1 MLTVDFKYLSI
12 TPRSRILD
20 IGCGSGRHTAAAYE
34 QTGVHVVGADL
45 ETPSLQEARRR
56 LNFHESFCPSV
67 ESCWSLA
74 GAEIT
79 NLPFETHSFDVVI
92 CSEVL
97 EHISDHHHA
106 TRELLRVLKP
116 KGHLAISVP
125 RRWPES
131 LCWALS
137 RQYRQSSGGHIRIYA
152 RDALIQL
159 IQDQG
164 AVHHRTHHAH
174 GLHAPFWW
182 LKCLLGLDRN
192 DLWPVKLYH
201 RFLIWDMMDNPRLTQ
216 ILDRILNPL
225 MGKSVV
231 LYFYKR

>member
-1 MLTVDFKYLSI
+1 M
-12 TPRSRILD
+12 
-20 IGCGSGRHTAAAYE
+20 GCGSGRHTAALYE

-45 ETPSLQEARRR
+45 GTPTLQEACQR
-56 LNFHESFCPSV
+56 LKFHESFCPGV
-67 ESCWSLA
+67 ESRWSLA
-74 GAEIT
+74 GAEAT
-79 NLPFETHSFDVVI
+79 RLPFKSNSFDVVI

-97 EHISDHHHA
+97 EHVPDHRQA

-137 RQYRQSSGGHIRIYA
+137 RQYRHSAGGHIRIYA
-152 RDALIQL
+152 RNALIQL

-164 AVHHRTHHAH
+164 AVHHHTHHAH

-182 LKCLLGLDRN
+182 LKCLLGLDRHH
-192 DLWPVKLYH
+192 LWPVRLYH
-201 RFLIWDMMDNPRLTQ
+201 RFLTWDMMDKPRLTQ
-216 ILDRILNPL
+216 VLDRILNPL